1 MARQMGV
8 AIRSMKKGEK
18 EGEKDEERGEI
29 EESERKIFFFDLDL
43 DQRAAPVP
51 SLDLSCQKKKTR
63 RGDFAPVRFANCS
76 AADLRALPLFLLAP
90 LQTNKG
96 QLFYRKG
103 EKREQRKTLFLV
115 FVLSLFLLTKS
126 TASVYIIVLSFL
138 VPILAREPF
147 GRSLPFLQRVPS
159 HEGKSRATGETGAA
173 WSDGFLLAGSTR

>member
-1 MARQMGV
+1 
-8 AIRSMKKGEK
+8 MK
-18 EGEKDEERGEI
+18 RGERSKR
-29 EESERKIFFFDLDL
+29 SEGRFFFF
-43 DQRAAPVP
+43 RPRP
-51 SLDLSCQKKKTR
+51 RPKSSSSSLSRPQLSKKKKKKTR

-76 AADLRALPLFLLAP
+76 AADLRALPLFPLAP

-126 TASVYIIVLSFL
+126 AASVDIIVLSFL

-147 GRSLPFLQRVPS
+147 GRSVPFLQRVPS
-159 HEGKSRATGETGAA
+159 HEGKSRATGQTGAA